1 MAFITLTP
9 LQYIQS
15 LAVAYVAGAITTKI
29 IEYHLKKVVTSKAET
44 KHQQCQ
50 PD

>member
-15 LAVAYVAGAITTKI
+15 LAVAFVAGAITTKI
-29 IEYHLKKVVTSKAET
+29 IEYRFKRALAPK
-44 KHQQCQ
+44 
-50 PD
+50 

>member
-15 LAVAYVAGAITTKI
+15 LAVAFVAGAITTKVV
-29 IEYHLKKVVTSKAET
+29 EYRIKKALALRA
-44 KHQQCQ
+44 
-50 PD
+50 